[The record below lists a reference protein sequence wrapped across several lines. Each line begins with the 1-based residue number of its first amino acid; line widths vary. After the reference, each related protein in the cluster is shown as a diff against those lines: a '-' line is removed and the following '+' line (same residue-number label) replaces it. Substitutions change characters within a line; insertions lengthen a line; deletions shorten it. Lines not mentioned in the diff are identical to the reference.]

1 MLTAL
6 TCDYPIALVI
16 LTTAPDVKAAV
27 VPTSEQNAQSHVLH
41 FAHEILVDSSV
52 EFACHISVLELFI
65 GIMSKIFLCYIL
77 LASRTGYM
85 CHCIMQSKGKGKG
98 RQFV

>member
-65 GIMSKIFLCYIL
+65 GIMSKIL
-77 LASRTGYM
+77 